1 MVKLFDGLPD
11 LDLLASTTGL
21 QPQLVNDAVLEM
33 AFICKTITRLGKGY
47 VLGEAAFSRPGSI
60 ADAILTQ
67 YGDAPD
73 EAADAGLPV
82 EDYWVGSQVI
92 AGTLADRTGLAVADL
107 RRHWPEILED
117 VKGRRRFAWLNLS
130 QYAQVVELRD
140 GALVLAFSNAG
151 AKDSFARSGCTD
163 VLRESLVDR
172 LGLDVRVECISTEAP
187 ADDGAPPQAGTP
199 TPLRPRPA
207 ATAGSED
214 VSPPARFD
222 QARAAIAAGGAAAAD
237 QADPDDLAAIDDP
250 EIGSSDDDA
259 EALLRTMLN
268 AEIID
273 DEAP

>member
-1 MVKLFDGLPD
+1 MIIERPERRERHLTVVQPVSPSGGR
-11 LDLLASTTGL
+11 STR
-21 QPQLVNDAVLEM
+21 PVAVP
-33 AFICKTITRLGKGY
+33 
-47 VLGEAAFSRPGSI
+47 S
-60 ADAILTQ
+60 
-67 YGDAPD
+67 AP
-73 EAADAGLPV
+73 
-82 EDYWVGSQVI
+82 
-92 AGTLADRTGLAVADL
+92 ADRTGLAVADL